1 MKADTRLFAL
11 GFRPFYSL
19 AAIFAVVSILVWLL
33 SYTGAFQTGGY
44 LRGIFWHSH
53 EMVFG
58 FAIAVMTGFLLTAVR
73 NWTGLPTPTGFA
85 LAALAV
91 LWLAGRVLIITGPPL
106 LAALVDI
113 LFVPALAVVIAIPI
127 VRSRN
132 QRNYKIVALLVLI
145 AITQVFYHLASLG
158 PLPAW
163 LAYTT
168 IITALDLMTIVFA
181 IIAGRVI
188 PAFTKNAI
196 PGSEPRHAGWL
207 EFLSFASLVLI
218 IVTRV
223 GSDWF
228 SIPALIPTTILV
240 VAAVSHAFRL
250 TLWQPWLTSG
260 NPLLWMMPVA
270 YSWLPVALFLR
281 VLAAYSVVS
290 QGAWIHALT
299 TGAISG
305 LMLAMMMRSSLGHTG
320 RPLVASG
327 MDMTAFLLLQLAAI
341 IRVVAGLFGAGL
353 YESLVVASGVMWV
366 LAFAA
371 FLLRYLPMLTR
382 PRIDGRPG

>member
-1 MKADTRLFAL
+1 MKQISRLFAL

-19 AAIFAVVSILVWLL
+19 AAIFAVVSVLIWLL
-33 SYTGAFQTGGY
+33 SYIGTFQAGAY

-58 FAIAVMTGFLLTAVR
+58 FALAVMTGFLLTAVR

-106 LAALVDI
+106 LAAMVDV

-145 AITQVFYHLASLG
+145 AMAQLFYHLASLG

-168 IITALDLMTIVFA
+168 VITALDLMTIIFA
-181 IIAGRVI
+181 IVAGRVI

-196 PGSEPRHAGWL
+196 PGSEPRHVRWL

-228 SIPALIPTTILV
+228 SIPALVPTTIFL

-250 TLWQPWLTSG
+250 TLWQPWQTLG
-260 NPLLWMMPVA
+260 NPLLWMMPLA

-281 VLAAYSVVS
+281 LLAAHSIVS
-290 QGAWIHALT
+290 QGAWIHALA

-327 MDMTAFLLLQLAAI
+327 KDMTAYLLLQLAAV
-341 IRVVAGLFGAGL
+341 IRVVAGLIDTGI
-353 YESLVVASGVMWV
+353 YESLVIASGVIWIM
-366 LAFAA
+366 AFLV
-371 FLLRYLPMLTR
+371 FLLRYLPMLAQ
-382 PRIDGRPG
+382 PRVDGRPG

>member
-1 MKADTRLFAL
+1 MKGGNRLLAL
-11 GFRPFYSL
+11 GFRTFYSL
-19 AAIFAVVSILVWLL
+19 AAIFAVVSILFWLL
-33 SYTGAFQTGGY
+33 SYTGTFRAGAY
-44 LRGIFWHSH
+44 LQGTFWHSH

-73 NWTGLPTPTGFA
+73 NWTGLPTPTGLA
-85 LAALAV
+85 LAALAI

-106 LAALVDI
+106 LAAMVDI
-113 LFVPALAVVIAIPI
+113 LFVPALAIIVAIPI
-127 VRSRN
+127 IRSRN

-145 AITQVFYHLASLG
+145 AIAQVFYHLASLG

-168 IITALDLMTIVFA
+168 VITALDLMTIVFA
-181 IIAGRVI
+181 IVAGRVI

-207 EFLSFASLVLI
+207 EFLAFASLVLI

-223 GSDWF
+223 GSDWV
-228 SIPALIPTTILV
+228 SIPALVPTTILV
-240 VAAVSHAFRL
+240 VAAVSHALRL

-281 VLAAYSVVS
+281 VLAAHSVIS

-341 IRVVAGLFGAGL
+341 IRVVAGLFDTGM
-353 YESLVVASGVMWV
+353 YDSLVTVSGVVWI
-366 LAFAA
+366 LAFGV
-371 FLLRYLPMLTR
+371 FLLCYLPMLVK